1 MTYRWMALCI
11 VLSFLALARLFW
23 YVVEHEPIEL
33 PQGLEE
39 AMKITDLPEV
49 RKARDGNSR

>member
-23 YVVEHEPIEL
+23 YVAEHEPVEL

-49 RKARDGNSR
+49 KKARDGNSR